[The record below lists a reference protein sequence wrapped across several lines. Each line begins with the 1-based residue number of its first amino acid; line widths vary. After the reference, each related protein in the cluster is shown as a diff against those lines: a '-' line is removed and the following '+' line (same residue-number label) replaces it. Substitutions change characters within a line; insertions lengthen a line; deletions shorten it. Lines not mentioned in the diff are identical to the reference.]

1 MITGISSKMFRPQT
15 MTVGMRQQVVARANP
30 VMSKQVARK
39 VTLML
44 CIGIFVVF
52 VFSQFMRWQIVT
64 SVSRLE
70 QLQTVR
76 NQTGAENISLLAERA
91 RMISEEY
98 IIDQVGAK
106 FQLFAPHKDQM
117 QRL

>member
-1 MITGISSKMFRPQT
+1 MITGISSKMFRPHT
-15 MTVGMRQQVVARANP
+15 MTVGMRQQVIARTNP

-52 VFSQFMRWQIVT
+52 VFSQFMRWQIMA
-64 SVSRLE
+64 SINQLE
-70 QLQTVR
+70 QLQAVR
-76 NQTGAENISLLAERA
+76 NQTGLENISLLAERA
-91 RMISEEY
+91 RLISKEY

-106 FQLFAPHKDQM
+106 FQLFVPQKDQM